1 MHDRTLQIQA
11 PVSCR
16 EFLDA
21 SPIAESRAVCC
32 LELLASGIPRAAD
45 RLGTTV
51 EPSFLLCSATP
62 RFLLNR
68 LRASP
73 ESQRSVHELI
83 PFLTARNV
91 RLPVCRTMLNLL
103 FILAGLSLATSLA
116 QSKWRNLQ
124 RMFPAFLPPGSSS
137 AGQVWESGQSQFPGP
152 QSGGWALAVFGG
164 WLHRGQMPLPFLTPP
179 LKMSI
184 VWE

>member
-1 MHDRTLQIQA
+1 M
-11 PVSCR
+11 
-16 EFLDA
+16 
-21 SPIAESRAVCC
+21 
-32 LELLASGIPRAAD
+32 
-45 RLGTTV
+45 
-51 EPSFLLCSATP
+51 LCSATP
-62 RFLLNR
+62 CFLLNR

-103 FILAGLSLATSLA
+103 FILAGLSLATSSA

-152 QSGGWALAVFGG
+152 QSRGWALAVFGG
-164 WLHRGQMPLPFLTPP
+164 WLHRGQMPLPSLNRTPKNEHCMGVGKKREYGWGWSYTLP
-179 LKMSI
+179 HLGLRSTSPQI
-184 VWE
+184 SVDSGRVISLSL